1 MNFRNK
7 YLLNTVRILFGLI
20 MLASGVMGFVMGRST
35 EGVPPDMV
43 PMTLALWDSGIFQMI
58 KVTEIV
64 VGLMLLANFLPA
76 LAAIFIAPVSVGIVV
91 VSAMV
96 APGTLIIGLILCV
109 LNAYLGYAYW
119 NKYKPLF
126 ARK

>member
-20 MLASGVMGFVMGRST
+20 MLASGVMGFMMGDST

-43 PMTLALWDSGIFQMI
+43 VMTTALWDSGIFQMI

-64 VGLMLLANFLPA
+64 VGLMLVVNFLPA

-91 VSAMV
+91 VGAMLD
-96 APGTLIIGLILCV
+96 PGIVVVGLVICL

-119 NKYKPLF
+119 SKYKLLF
-126 ARK
+126 SRK